1 MKIQKKSKAV
11 PDIPTSAL
19 PDIIFMLLFFFMVT
33 TVMRETDIL
42 VENKVPMASQITKL
56 EKKTLVSQIY
66 IGKPKD
72 TNKYGTEPRIQV
84 NDVIISAEEIPQ
96 FVLSEKEKLAE
107 AERDKITMSLKVDR
121 EAKMGVVIDVRQK
134 LREVNALKVSYAAI
148 EGSAL

>member
-1 MKIQKKSKAV
+1 
-11 PDIPTSAL
+11 
-19 PDIIFMLLFFFMVT
+19 
-33 TVMRETDIL
+33 
-42 VENKVPMASQITKL
+42 MASQITKL

-84 NDVIISAEEIPQ
+84 NDVIISAEEVPQ
-96 FVLSEKEKLAE
+96 FVLLEKEKLAE

-134 LREVNALKVSYAAI
+134 LREVNALKVSYATI

>member
-1 MKIQKKSKAV
+1 MKIVKKSKAM

-42 VENKVPMASQITKL
+42 VENKLPLASQITKL
-56 EKKTLVSQIY
+56 EKKTLVSEIY

-84 NDVIISAEEIPQ
+84 NDVIISPEEIPQ
-96 FVLSEKEKLAE
+96 FVLLEKEKIIE

-121 EAKMGVVIDVRQK
+121 EAKMGLVIDVRQK
-134 LREVNALKVSYAAI
+134 LREVNALKVSYASI